1 MDECY
6 VTKTTIPKRAW
17 SRKNS
22 NVTLD
27 NKEVQTEVK
36 AIIAAVSRER
46 GVDHVEVF
54 KRSITK
60 RNFRIFL
67 HNLRSKYPFDNMLL
81 M

>member
-1 MDECY
+1 MEKNLRILQLDECY

-27 NKEVQTEVK
+27 NKEVQTEIRS
-36 AIIAAVSRER
+36 IIAAVSRER
-46 GVDHVEVF
+46 GVDHVDVF
-54 KRSITK
+54 KRSVTK

-67 HNLRSKYPFDNMLL
+67 HNLR
-81 M
+81 

>member
-1 MDECY
+1 MEKNLRILQMDECY

-17 SRKNS
+17 SRIYS

-27 NKEVQTEVK
+27 NKEAQTEVR

-54 KRSITK
+54 KRSVTK

-67 HNLRSKYPFDNMLL
+67 HNLR
-81 M
+81 